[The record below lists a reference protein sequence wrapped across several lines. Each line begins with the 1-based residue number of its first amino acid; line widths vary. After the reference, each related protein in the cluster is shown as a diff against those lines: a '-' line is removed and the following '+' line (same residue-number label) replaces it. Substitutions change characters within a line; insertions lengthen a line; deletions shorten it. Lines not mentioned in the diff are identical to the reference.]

1 MAVQQR
7 TIGGLSLIL
16 GTALTAALL
25 VPTPAPARAEA
36 AVCSGT
42 RLQLAIQEQGNSP
55 VDRFRFSLAVSGEG
69 VDEETAL
76 KQLNTRL
83 DRLRRELNPLVLGRL
98 VVPAP
103 HTHRRGRSSEQR
115 FMANTGV
122 SGEVSRV
129 NYNRLIQAVGAM
141 PGVRQ
146 QGMRSVADPEADL
159 RLQQRLLAA
168 ALKRGEA
175 EARATARVIGA
186 SQVTLQSI
194 RRDSDLSRPRP
205 MRMEARSQGFDPEEA
220 PEPQTTLRLNLDYC
234 LS

>member
-1 MAVQQR
+1 MTVQTKMLGKLR
-7 TIGGLSLIL
+7 LIL

-25 VPTPAPARAEA
+25 VPTPAPAGVEA
-36 AVCSGT
+36 PVCSGT
-42 RLQLAIQEQGNSP
+42 QLQLAIQERGNSR
-55 VDRFRFSLAVSGEG
+55 VDRFRFSLALSGEG
-69 VDEETAL
+69 VNEAAAL

-83 DRLRRELNPLVLGRL
+83 DRLRRELQPLVLGRL

-122 SGEVSRV
+122 SGEVSRL

-146 QGMRSVADPEADL
+146 QGMRSVADAEAEL
-159 RLQQRLLAA
+159 GLQQRLLAD

-186 SQVTLQSI
+186 SRVTLQSI
-194 RRDSDLSRPRP
+194 RRDSDLSGPRP
-205 MRMEARSQGFDPEEA
+205 MRLEARSEGFDPEEA
-220 PEPQTTLRLNLDYC
+220 PKPPVTLRLQLEYC

>member
-1 MAVQQR
+1 
-7 TIGGLSLIL
+7 
-16 GTALTAALL
+16 
-25 VPTPAPARAEA
+25 
-36 AVCSGT
+36 
-42 RLQLAIQEQGNSP
+42 
-55 VDRFRFSLAVSGEG
+55 
-69 VDEETAL
+69 
-76 KQLNTRL
+76 
-83 DRLRRELNPLVLGRL
+83 
-98 VVPAP
+98 
-103 HTHRRGRSSEQR
+103 
-115 FMANTGV
+115 MANTGV

-129 NYNRLIQAVGAM
+129 NYNRLIQAMGAM

-146 QGMRSVADPEADL
+146 QGMRSVADSEADL